1 MRMREGELPWASNIG
16 DHVIELGE
24 IIAYGPG
31 PETHT
36 CHWKRIGGHFG
47 INFKAEQARIS
58 EQGSIISF
66 IRQIPC
72 REPLVEHAFT
82 QAPIHTHGTRT
93 DSTRLCRTVDTSPVR
108 RRVSIIQF
116 REEVHS
122 RIEGQDMQ
130 LGLFHPASINATSW
144 IVEWLSKAWHVV
156 TLVGSTRRSFTA
168 LKATPGPLICCV
180 LILD

>member
-1 MRMREGELPWASNIG
+1 MGPAPRHTLVTGNVLVGTSVSISKRNRLELANKDPLFPSSVRSPAGSPWSNMHLRKPQSTPMVLEPTLLASAA
-16 DHVIELGE
+16 L
-24 IIAYGPG
+24 
-31 PETHT
+31 
-36 CHWKRIGGHFG
+36 
-47 INFKAEQARIS
+47 
-58 EQGSIISF
+58 SIH
-66 IRQIPC
+66 P
-72 REPLVEHAFT
+72 
-82 QAPIHTHGTRT
+82 
-93 DSTRLCRTVDTSPVR
+93 PVR